1 MTRAPRRATAALPQK
16 GFDPGVFER
25 MKRDDREAAARHQQ
39 PLGRGEAPVELAELV
54 IDRDPQ
60 GLKGAGRRIE
70 PGLTPRDCAAHDV
83 RELAGAADR
92 GTTARRDDCSCD
104 APCVAFLAEIA
115 NQFGEVA
122 LLEPGNQIGGARP
135 ILSHA
140 HIERT
145 VETEREAALGGV
157 ELGR

>member
-1 MTRAPRRATAALPQK
+1 
-16 GFDPGVFER
+16 
-25 MKRDDREAAARHQQ
+25 MKRDDSEAAARHQE
-39 PLGRGEAPVELAELV
+39 PLRRGEPPVELAKLV

-70 PGLTPRDCAAHDV
+70 PGLASRDCGAHDV
-83 RELAGAADR
+83 REFAGAADW
-92 GTTARRDDCSCD
+92 GTTARRNDCSCD

-115 NQFGEVA
+115 DQFGKVA

-140 HIERT
+140 HIQRT
-145 VETEREAALGGV
+145 PETKNETARAAL
-157 ELGR
+157 